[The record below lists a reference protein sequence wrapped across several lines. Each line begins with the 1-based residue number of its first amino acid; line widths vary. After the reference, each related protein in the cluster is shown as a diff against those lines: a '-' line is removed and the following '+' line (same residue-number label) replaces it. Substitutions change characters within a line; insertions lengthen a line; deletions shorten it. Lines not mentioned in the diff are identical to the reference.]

1 MSPHKLSKS
10 IKDELNALAFKGRP
24 RDYKDIFL
32 EYSAS
37 EVREMISDPKQFHDA
52 LENLALNER
61 AEFFRTVLFKFGEDE
76 GALQAILKGF
86 KADERFN
93 SGSESPYG
101 VQHDAK
107 DLEAKRAALREFS
120 AQLHKKQPSQSRQ
133 RPRHPRDL

>member
-1 MSPHKLSKS
+1 MSPNKLSKS

-24 RDYKDIFL
+24 RDFKDMFL
-32 EYSAS
+32 EHSVS
-37 EVREMISDPKQFHDA
+37 EIREMISDDKQLHDA

-61 AEFFRTVLFKFGEDE
+61 ADFFRIVLFKFGEDE

-86 KADERFN
+86 RADERFN

-101 VQHDAK
+101 VQHDAQ

-120 AQLHKKQPSQSRQ
+120 AQLTKKQPSQSRQ